1 VTELIVVRL
10 TLFAVSFF
18 VLQRLLVALVDR
30 PNRAHGL
37 GVLAASTL
45 LSFVATA
52 LMLDRSLTDSLI
64 AWSVIYLVIAVVW
77 YLRWRLQ
84 DREAKLIEQGELRDN
99 RGEG

>member
-1 VTELIVVRL
+1 VTELIIVRL

-18 VLQRLLVALVDR
+18 VLQRLLIALVDR

-45 LSFVATA
+45 LSFVAAA

-64 AWSVIYLVIAVVW
+64 AWSVIYLAIAVVW
-77 YLRWRLQ
+77 YARWRLQ
-84 DREAKLIEQGELRDN
+84 YRALPPAPQEDANPRLD
-99 RGEG
+99 